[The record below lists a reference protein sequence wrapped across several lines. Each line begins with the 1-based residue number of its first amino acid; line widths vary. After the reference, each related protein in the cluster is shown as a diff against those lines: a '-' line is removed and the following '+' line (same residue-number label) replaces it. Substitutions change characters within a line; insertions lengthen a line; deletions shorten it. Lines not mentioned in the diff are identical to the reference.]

1 MLKERLLKALTA
13 APINQLMS
21 SLLGNYVTI
30 YMLHRPQ
37 SPNGAYEGT
46 NPEQLEQAII
56 YAKAAGFHFA
66 SIDELV
72 TDALSGK
79 KQQHPTLCFT
89 LDDGYQDQ
97 LDKLVPVLIK
107 HDCKP
112 TLFVIADMVNGD
124 DWPWDAKL
132 AHAIWNTSLTTLHLN
147 FEGTE
152 QTFPLDSAEQR
163 IATRRKLTSFAKRLP
178 SGKLTDFLAIV
189 FPVFGV
195 NLATPPEVYQPAT
208 WNSLRASEQKG
219 LTIGSHGCS
228 HRVFSSLSDTQIQ
241 FELGRA
247 KALLAQHLKS
257 PSRVFCYPSGKAADF
272 FPTHSN
278 LLSAQD
284 YIGSL
289 NSIAGNPSF
298 NNITANP
305 FSIHRHSFPNTL
317 HTFIRY
323 SSWLEHLRS
332 KFG

>member
-1 MLKERLLKALTA
+1 MLKEWLLKALTA
-13 APINQLMS
+13 APVNQLMS
-21 SLLGNYVTI
+21 SLLGQYVTI

-37 SPNGAYEGT
+37 SPSGAFEGT

-72 TDALSGK
+72 FDALSGK
-79 KQQHPTLCFT
+79 KQQQPTLCFT

-97 LDKLVPVLIK
+97 LDQLVPVLIK
-107 HDCKP
+107 HGCKP

-132 AHAIWNTSLTTLHLN
+132 AHAIWNTTLSILPLHI
-147 FEGTE
+147 EGAD
-152 QTFPLDSAEQR
+152 QTFPLDSPEQR
-163 IATRRKLTSFAKRLP
+163 IATRRTLTGFAKRL
-178 SGKLTDFLAIV
+178 SSEKLAEFLAMV
-189 FPVFGV
+189 FPALGV
-195 NLATPPEVYQPAT
+195 NLSTPPVGYQPAT
-208 WNSLRASEQKG
+208 WHSLRESEQKG

-228 HRVFSSLSDTQIQ
+228 HRVFSSLTDAQIQ
-241 FELGRA
+241 FELSKA

-257 PSRVFCYPSGKAADF
+257 PSRVFCYPSGKTADF
-272 FPTHSN
+272 FTTHSK
-278 LLSAQD
+278 LLSAQG

-298 NNITANP
+298 NNIKAQP
-305 FSIHRHSFPNTL
+305 FNIHRHSFPNSL

-332 KFG
+332 KF